1 MVKAT
6 SCTELLL
13 KDRLAITLSTYRLKR
28 YVLFFTLMLCGGS
41 AKVFEH
47 FKKFYIYI
55 VYVIRTFYNFSSIV
69 IEHDNNICYGI

>member
-1 MVKAT
+1 
-6 SCTELLL
+6 
-13 KDRLAITLSTYRLKR
+13 
-28 YVLFFTLMLCGGS
+28 MLCGDS

-55 VYVIRTFYNFSSIV
+55 VYVIKTFYNFSSIV